1 MTCLAIA
8 GAMARTRAA
17 AAPRILSFIMPSLIL
32 LLLDERRAS
41 RWRFRFY
48 SKERFKS
55 LRLLSGCEF
64 DRSRSIA
71 DIDQRADQ
79 SQLMSRCT
87 NSTVWKFASKTASD
101 IEFDRHVLRPNAG
114 ERQPLDEPFA
124 HLADASVVVDPHR
137 QEVAPTLI
145 GLAPYRHAGG
155 NGDRGRL
162 QDFVHAE
169 IRVLRDRG
177 P

>member
-41 RWRFRFY
+41 RWRFRFLFQGAVQII
-48 SKERFKS
+48 EM
-55 LRLLSGCEF
+55 LSGCEF
-64 DRSRSIA
+64 DRSQSIA

-101 IEFDRHVLRPNAG
+101 IEFDWHILR
-114 ERQPLDEPFA
+114 L
-124 HLADASVVVDPHR
+124 
-137 QEVAPTLI
+137 
-145 GLAPYRHAGG
+145 
-155 NGDRGRL
+155 
-162 QDFVHAE
+162 
-169 IRVLRDRG
+169 
-177 P
+177 